1 MLCRQYMEKIVCCVP
16 ISIGELYDKY
26 TILLIKQERIKDEE
40 KLVFINKELEYLKK
54 HIDIFNLDASLVTEL
69 KTANAILWNVEDDIR
84 VKERRKEFDLDFI
97 SLARNVY
104 LINSERSQIKN
115 KINLILNSDLIDIK
129 SYAEY

>member
-1 MLCRQYMEKIVCCVP
+1 MEKIVCCVP

-104 LINSERSQIKN
+104 IINSERSQIKN